1 MEKFYKEAVKTYI
14 QSRIDRANFMLDCIG
29 PSFGHD
35 AALIIGEMKMMAENF
50 GIDLTIIK

>member
-1 MEKFYKEAVKTYI
+1 MEKLYKEAVKTYI

-50 GIDLTIIK
+50 GIDLTTR